1 MQQMEQNGERV
12 PPTKAVV
19 PPLGIQ
25 GFLHK
30 SFTQINEC
38 QYLQK
43 VIPTRT
49 LNQSLSTE
57 TKRLK
62 VTEADIGLNTYQ
74 P

>member
-1 MQQMEQNGERV
+1 M
-12 PPTKAVV
+12 
-19 PPLGIQ
+19 
-25 GFLHK
+25 
-30 SFTQINEC
+30 
-38 QYLQK
+38 QK